1 MSVECT
7 ERTRHLTNKTLFYGT
22 TMGTNMGMSMTL
34 NILIYS
40 ITVIENIF
48 LERKKN
54 RFFCYC
60 PCYIKFI
67 IYFFNTHC
75 YLLCIY
81 ATVQF
86 SNICV
91 FNESFHL
98 RPGQKILG
106 TFCRSLFPGKYFES
120 GLNDISQR
128 VIFSSFVKLLRFKK
142 FLNVFQQ

>member
-1 MSVECT
+1 
-7 ERTRHLTNKTLFYGT
+7 
-22 TMGTNMGMSMTL
+22 MGTNMGMSMTL

-40 ITVIENIF
+40 INVIENIF
-48 LERKKN
+48 LERKKIDFSVIVHATLN
-54 RFFCYC
+54 LSLH
-60 PCYIKFI
+60 
-67 IYFFNTHC
+67 FFNTHC

-128 VIFSSFVKLLRFKK
+128 VIF
-142 FLNVFQQ
+142 FLFCQTSPF